1 MIVWWSVEGVGVRS
15 CYLCSQNVSGLRL
28 DVEEETTAC
37 SDWIGCNF
45 EPFRGHT
52 FMTAS
57 KNDQFYDP
65 PPPSHIL
72 CTTPCLDLQTWT
84 IDLLFKNK
92 KICRHVT
99 NFKTNFWSLTCLLRM
114 NCCLDTSP
122 TGHFPNQDFPDWHIP
137 DWTIPQ
143 PTLSQLGISLTRH
156 LSEQLF
162 PWLDVSPT
170 GHFPERIFTRLHISP
185 DTHFSFLYI
194 SFPSRHFLDA
204 K

>member
-1 MIVWWSVEGVGVRS
+1 MLKKKLLPAVIELVVILNHLGVIH
-15 CYLCSQNVSGLRL
+15 LWQPQKMTN
-28 DVEEETTAC
+28 
-37 SDWIGCNF
+37 
-45 EPFRGHT
+45 
-52 FMTAS
+52 FMT
-57 KNDQFYDP
+57 P
-65 PPPSHIL
+65 PSSHIL